1 MRKTFTTS
9 ALLALAS
16 SLFALPLTPGNLLVT
31 QIGEDNRSVALN
43 NASTQL
49 YLKEYTPSGTLVQT
63 FTLDGSGTNR
73 LTSAGISTSE
83 GFLSYN
89 EGVFAFAGY
98 DADLGVT
105 AIAATNLTSTARK
118 VGMLD
123 MNGNLTLQLVTDGY
137 DGSNIRGA
145 IVNGGRIWMTGSS
158 GTGLFATAGVR
169 TVPVGGSTS
178 VQLSG
183 AVTNTRVPGIWN
195 GQLYFSTSS
204 GLFKGVNIAGF
215 GAPTSANTPVANIIT
230 DPTYATNNPPYDFAF
245 DGENTVYLADERT
258 IATGG
263 GVQKWTFDGTTW
275 NLAYT
280 LNTSLPNGVRSLTLT
295 KSGGDN
301 VLYITSAAGVPGLFT
316 VTDTGAGSAFTQI
329 TTSDSAAQT
338 RTAFRGIRI
347 IPAKSTKTISGT
359 VDLGSSWVGTW
370 ADGPYTSLK
379 LNVYAVG
386 GTTPLQS
393 AVVNLDGSTSTP
405 SYSFP
410 LDGALTGA
418 SYEIRAEGVT
428 FLRQRKSLSVGGGGG
443 TANFTLI
450 NGNCKSDD
458 QIINTDDYLVLSG
471 AFDTAE
477 GTPEYV
483 IGADLDKNGIVNT
496 DDYLILSA
504 NFDTSGDE

>member
-1 MRKTFTTS
+1 MRKTITTS

-16 SLFALPLTPGNLLVT
+16 SLFALPLTPGNILVT
-31 QIGEDNRSVALN
+31 QVGEDNRAVALN

-63 FTLDGSGTNR
+63 FTLDGIGANR
-73 LTSAGISTSE
+73 LTSAGSSTSE

-98 DADLGVT
+98 DADLGIT
-105 AIAATNLTSTARK
+105 AIAATNVAATNRK

-123 MNGNLTLQLVTDGY
+123 MNGNLSFQLISDAY
-137 DGSNIRGA
+137 DASNIRGA
-145 IVNGGRIWMTGSS
+145 IVNGGRIWMTGTA

-169 TVPVGGSTS
+169 TMKIGDSAT
-178 VQLSG
+178 VQLG
-183 AVTNTRVPGIWN
+183 GTVTNTRVAGLWN

-204 GLFKGVNIAGF
+204 GLFKGLNVAGF
-215 GAPTSANTPVANIIT
+215 GAPTSANQTLTNIIT

-245 DGENTVYLADERT
+245 DGQNTVYIADERT

-275 NLAYT
+275 TLAYT
-280 LNTSLPNGVRSLTLT
+280 LNTGLSNGVRAVTLT
-295 KSGGDN
+295 KSGSDN
-301 VLYITSAAGVPGLFT
+301 VLYCNSAIAGPNLFT
-316 VTDTGAGSAFTQI
+316 VTDTGAASAFTAI
-329 TTSDSAAQT
+329 TLSDAAAQV
-338 RTAFRGIRI
+338 RTAIRGVRV

-359 VDLGSSWVGTW
+359 IDLGSSWVGSW
-370 ADGPYTSLK
+370 IDGPFTSIK

-386 GTTPLQS
+386 GTEPLQS
-393 AVVNLDGSTSTP
+393 AVVNVDGTTSTP

-410 LDGALTGA
+410 LNGNLTGA
-418 SYEIRAEGVT
+418 SYELRAEGVT
-428 FLRQRKSLSVGGGGG
+428 FLRQRKSMAVGGAGG
-443 TANFTLI
+443 TVNFTLI
-450 NGNCKSDD
+450 NGNCKNDD

-496 DDYLILSA
+496 DDYLILSGS
-504 NFDTSGDE
+504 FDTSGDD